1 MSSSLGSVGVD
12 GILIGGDSGCDNVA
26 QRQVGAERVSNSKDE
41 GGSSVS
47 QDDVTD
53 KSVRPNQPRYQSG
66 AAAGQLKRDCG
77 QEVDLLFAETKRADQ
92 RDPRTKLMGRH
103 NEKVNNIAPSIRQG
117 TFDENKNK
125 NYELYNN

>member
-12 GILIGGDSGCDNVA
+12 GILIGGGSGCDNVA

-47 QDDVTD
+47 QDDVSD

-92 RDPRTKLMGRH
+92 RYPRSKLEELP
-103 NEKVNNIAPSIRQG
+103 NEGGSDIAPSIRQG
-117 TFDENKNK
+117 TFDAN
-125 NYELYNN
+125 